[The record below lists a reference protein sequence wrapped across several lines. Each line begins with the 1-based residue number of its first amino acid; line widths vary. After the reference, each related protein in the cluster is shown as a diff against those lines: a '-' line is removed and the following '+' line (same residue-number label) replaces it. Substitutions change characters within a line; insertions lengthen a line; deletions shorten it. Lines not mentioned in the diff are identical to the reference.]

1 MAVVRASVRL
11 ERARMTQYFRVLL
24 QGSAAPALALAMS
37 ACGAAPPPHASNV
50 RTPNQSEIEVPRT
63 VVTPNGASSI
73 QDLLRDA
80 ANLAK
85 SERWGEAAAA
95 YERAYA
101 LEPEGAFGDE
111 ALWGAANAHDQA
123 LQLEPALARYELVA
137 RRQPDTA
144 RGHDAMVRA
153 TRLLVFLGRF
163 SPAGLYAER
172 LLKKP
177 EQLSDFERIAVYSA
191 RALALLEHGEDQQAS
206 YFIEKGR
213 DIIDAHQLDAAGR
226 VPRDLAQLYYALGE
240 YRRVRAER
248 VVFQPMP
255 PNFGAVLEERCQLL
269 LDAQSAYS
277 DSMRAYDAHWSAMA
291 GFRTAELYQRL
302 HQDLLAVQPPPS
314 ADTERKRQ
322 LFEGAVR
329 TRYAILLTKAKGM
342 AEHTLAMADRTG
354 EHSEWVVRTR
364 DALKSIDE
372 RIADEEATLA
382 KLPYTRQD
390 FEAYL
395 AQMEAAASGSA
406 PTPRGSSGKATLKP
420 KTRTPPVAPPVSG
433 KPQASP

>member
-1 MAVVRASVRL
+1 MA
-11 ERARMTQYFRVLL
+11 L
-24 QGSAAPALALAMS
+24 QGFGALSLCACASAPPAPASRAVQNPDPS
-37 ACGAAPPPHASNV
+37 
-50 RTPNQSEIEVPRT
+50 QIEVPRT
-63 VVTPNGASSI
+63 VVTPHDASGI

-80 ANLAK
+80 AKLARA
-85 SERWGEAAAA
+85 ERWREAAAA
-95 YERAYA
+95 YERAYT

-111 ALWGAANAHDQA
+111 ALWGAAEAHDHA
-123 LQLEPALARYELVA
+123 LELEPALARYELFA
-137 RRQPDTA
+137 RRRPDTA
-144 RGHDAMVRA
+144 QGHDAMVRA

-163 SPAGLYAER
+163 APAGLYAER
-172 LLKKP
+172 LLKKLD
-177 EQLSDFERIAVYSA
+177 QLGDFDRIAVYSA
-191 RALALLEHGEDQQAS
+191 RALALLERDEDQQAS
-206 YFIEKGR
+206 YFIEKAR
-213 DIIDAHQLDAAGR
+213 DIIDARQLDAAGR

-240 YRRVRAER
+240 YRRIRAER

-342 AEHTLAMADRTG
+342 AEHTIAMAERTG
-354 EHSEWVVRTR
+354 EHSEWVTRTR
-364 DALKSIDE
+364 EALKSIE
-372 RIADEEATLA
+372 LRIADEEAVLA
-382 KLPYTRQD
+382 KLPYTRAD

-395 AQMEAAASGSA
+395 AELEAAATGPVNKPGGSA
-406 PTPRGSSGKATLKP
+406 GRASTKSRGPTPASAPSKAQP
-420 KTRTPPVAPPVSG
+420 
-433 KPQASP
+433 

>member
-1 MAVVRASVRL
+1 MNV
-11 ERARMTQYFRVLL
+11 YFRVLL
-24 QGSAAPALALAMS
+24 QGSLACALG
-37 ACGAAPPPHASNV
+37 ACAAAPPPSTEVPRQAAGGAEHEV
-50 RTPNQSEIEVPRT
+50 EVPRT

-73 QDLLRDA
+73 PELLGDA
-80 ANLAK
+80 ASLAK
-85 SERWGEAAAA
+85 AERWAEAASA
-95 YERAYA
+95 YERAYT
-101 LEPEGAFGDE
+101 LEPDGASADE
-111 ALWGAANAHDQA
+111 ALWGAADAHDHA
-123 LQLEPALARYELVA
+123 NELERALARYELLA
-137 RRQPDTA
+137 GRSPESA
-144 RGHDAMVRA
+144 PGHDAMVRA

-163 SPAGLYAER
+163 APAGLYAER

-177 EQLSDFERIAVYSA
+177 ELLSDFDRIAVFSA
-191 RALALLEHGEDQQAS
+191 RALALLERGEEQQAS

-213 DIIDAHQLDAAGR
+213 DIVDLHQLDAAGR

-240 YRRVRAER
+240 SRRVRAER

-291 GFRTAELYQRL
+291 GFRIAELYQRL
-302 HQDLLAVQPPPS
+302 HQDLLAVQAPPS

-322 LFEGAVR
+322 LFDGAVR
-329 TRYAILLTKAKGM
+329 TRYAILLTKAKAM
-342 AEHTLAMADRTG
+342 AEHTLSMADRTG
-354 EHSEWVVRTR
+354 EHSEWVDRTR
-364 DALKSIDE
+364 EALKSIDQ

-395 AQMEAAASGSA
+395 AQMETAASG
-406 PTPRGSSGKATLKP
+406 PSGASTAGTVKARTQASGRAKP
-420 KTRTPPVAPPVSG
+420 K
-433 KPQASP
+433 SPSATQP